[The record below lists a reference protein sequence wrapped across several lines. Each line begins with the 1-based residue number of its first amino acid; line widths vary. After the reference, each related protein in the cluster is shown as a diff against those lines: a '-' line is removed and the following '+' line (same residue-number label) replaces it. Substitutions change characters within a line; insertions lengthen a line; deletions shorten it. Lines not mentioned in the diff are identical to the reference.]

1 MTDQYIPSISAAA
14 SRILEALAFDDVLLV
29 PGYSEIIPSAVDT
42 TTKLTRTIA
51 LNIPLISSAGRLHA
65 MILIASFLSRLPALN
80 FRMRESTSI
89 SITWTKRK

>member
-1 MTDQYIPSISAAA
+1 MTDQNIPSIPVAS

-51 LNIPLISSAGRLHA
+51 LKIPLISSAMDL
-65 MILIASFLSRLPALN
+65 
-80 FRMRESTSI
+80 
-89 SITWTKRK
+89 WKRHRGLGG